1 MSATTPPITPGKRLP
16 TPDEAHAG
24 PTARDPHNPAVSDD
38 TAPKHAPPATPSAVL
53 LDLKALRLPA
63 DYGATFGVRKLL
75 TTVPVGKPKR
85 ETFFRTHPSDEM
97 VFPAMLLD
105 QKEARESYLVMPGV
119 AQEISVLVRPVQLHA
134 AIDRQNNVFLIPVPL
149 PGETG
154 LRNPWHESLAQAVE
168 RAKQHWLRL
177 SANMLLG
184 GYDIYVAEGALPDPE
199 WPAHD
204 IESLV
209 AVAFRGKVITS
220 LDHPLVQALLG
231 KI

>member
-1 MSATTPPITPGKRLP
+1 MSAKTPTITPGERLP
-16 TPDEAHAG
+16 TPDEAHAKQ
-24 PTARDPHNPAVSDD
+24 TARDPHNPAVSDD
-38 TAPKHAPPATPSAVL
+38 TTPKHVPPATPSAVL

-168 RAKQHWLRL
+168 RAKSHWLRL
-177 SANMLLG
+177 IANMLLG

-220 LDHPLVQALLG
+220 LDHPLVQGVLG

>member
-1 MSATTPPITPGKRLP
+1 MSATTPPLTPGKRLP

-24 PTARDPHNPAVSDD
+24 PTARDPHNPAASDD
-38 TAPKHAPPATPSAVL
+38 TTPKHVPPATPSAVL

-63 DYGATFGVRKLL
+63 DYGATYGVRKLL
-75 TTVPVGKPKR
+75 TTVPVGKPR
-85 ETFFRTHPSDEM
+85 GGTFFRTHPSDEM
-97 VFPAMLLD
+97 VFPAMLLE
-105 QKEARESYLVMPGV
+105 QKEARESYLVTPGV
-119 AQEISVLVRPVQLHA
+119 AQEISVLVRPVQLYA

-168 RAKQHWLRL
+168 RAKSHWLRL
-177 SANMLLG
+177 IANMLLG
-184 GYDIYVAEGALPDPE
+184 GYDIYVAGGALPDPE

-220 LDHPLVQALLG
+220 LDHPLVQAVLG

>member
-24 PTARDPHNPAVSDD
+24 PTARDPHNPAASDD
-38 TAPKHAPPATPSAVL
+38 TTPKHVPPATPSAVL

-63 DYGATFGVRKLL
+63 DYGATYGVRKLL
-75 TTVPVGKPKR
+75 TTVPVGKPR
-85 ETFFRTHPSDEM
+85 GGTFFRTHPSDEM
-97 VFPAMLLD
+97 VFPAMLLE
-105 QKEARESYLVMPGV
+105 QKEARESYLVTPGV
-119 AQEISVLVRPVQLHA
+119 AQEISVLVRPVQLYA

-168 RAKQHWLRL
+168 RAKSHWLRL
-177 SANMLLG
+177 IANMLLG
-184 GYDIYVAEGALPDPE
+184 GYDIYVAGGALPDPE

-220 LDHPLVQALLG
+220 LDHPLVQAVLG

>member
-24 PTARDPHNPAVSDD
+24 TTARDPHTPAASDD
-38 TAPKHAPPATPSAVL
+38 TTPKHVPPATPSAVL

-63 DYGATFGVRKLL
+63 DYGATYGVRKLL
-75 TTVPVGKPKR
+75 TTVPVGKPR
-85 ETFFRTHPSDEM
+85 GGTFFRTHPSDEM
-97 VFPAMLLD
+97 VFPAMLLE
-105 QKEARESYLVMPGV
+105 QKEARESYLVTPGV
-119 AQEISVLVRPVQLHA
+119 AQEISVLVRPVQLYA

-177 SANMLLG
+177 IANMLLG
-184 GYDIYVAEGALPDPE
+184 GYDIYVAGGALPDPE

-204 IESLV
+204 IESPV

-220 LDHPLVQALLG
+220 LDHPLVQAVLG